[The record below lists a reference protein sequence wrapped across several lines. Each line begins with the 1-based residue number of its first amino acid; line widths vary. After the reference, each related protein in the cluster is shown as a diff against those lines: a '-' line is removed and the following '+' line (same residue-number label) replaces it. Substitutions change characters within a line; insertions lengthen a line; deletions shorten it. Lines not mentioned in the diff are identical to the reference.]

1 MMPKVEQLYE
11 KYGDEVAFIM
21 VSHGEEGVSEVKER
35 YNLTLVIL
43 VDLDGKMFDK
53 YGVWG
58 VPTFFVLDREH
69 RIVWSEAGEMDVGGL
84 NRLSETYY
92 KVRVMSH
99 TMPS

>member
-21 VSHGEEGVSEVKER
+21 VSYGEEGVSEVKER
-35 YNLTLVIL
+35 YNLILVIL
-43 VDLDGKMFDK
+43 IDLDGEVFDK

-69 RIVWSEAGEMDVGGL
+69 RIVWSEAGEMDVGELESALGNVL
-84 NRLSETYY
+84 
-92 KVRVMSH
+92 
-99 TMPS
+99 